1 MSAVGFIHLA
11 VKTAYSLSEGAIHIK
26 ELAAH
31 LEKRFIPA
39 VAISDT
45 NNLFGGLE
53 FSEIM
58 KDAGVQPI
66 LGVTLSIDNPM
77 LSATR
82 SGRAPD
88 PDIIRLYAQNDAG
101 YLNLLKLV
109 SSAHIDTY
117 DSELPH
123 VKMELL
129 KECSSGLIALSGGPA
144 GLIGHLLL
152 DKRPDDASLMAV
164 SLKTIFDD
172 RFYLEIMRHGMD
184 NEKNTEAQFLELA
197 YRHNIPIVATND
209 AHFMNVDMYEAH
221 DALLCI
227 ADGTYVA
234 EGNRRKLTPEHRF
247 KSPAEMKELFKD
259 IPEAIENT
267 VFIAKRCAVKTEK
280 RDPILPNFAQGKDVS
295 EADILAELSHKGL
308 QQRLDKHVFC
318 EHDDEAKRA
327 ELAEPYLKRL
337 EFELSVIGEMGF
349 PGYFLIVEDF
359 IAWSKDNDVPVGPG
373 RGSGAGSLVAW
384 SLRIT
389 DLDPLRFGLLF
400 ERFLNP
406 ERISMPDFD
415 IDFCQEKRDL
425 VIHYVQEKYGTEQ
438 VAQIITFGQFQ
449 SRGAIRDVG
458 RVLQGNYG
466 AISRLADMVPNNPAN
481 PMTLTQAI
489 AAEPRLREAR
499 DEDPLT
505 AIILKYCIKL
515 EGLKRHAST
524 HAAGLVIGDRPLNQ
538 LVPLY
543 RDPKSDMPVTQFNMK
558 WVEKAGLVKF
568 DFLGLKTLT
577 VLAKT
582 VEFIE
587 ESRGEH
593 IDIEAMPLNDPN
605 VFDLL
610 SSGESGGVFQLES
623 SGMRSVLKQL
633 KPDKFEDIIALV
645 ALYRPGPMDNIPL
658 FLNRKHGLV
667 EMDYLHDWLKP
678 VLEETYGV
686 IVYQEQVMQIA
697 QILAGYSLGEADLL
711 RRAMGKKDKDE
722 MAAQEVRFVD
732 GAIEKGVDKAQ
743 AASIFKLVNKFAGY
757 GFNKSHA
764 AAYALVAYQT
774 AYMKA
779 NYPVEFM
786 AASMAL
792 DLQDTDKL
800 SEFKKDIEQQGIE
813 LFTPDINKSH
823 ANFSV
828 EKYKNGEDEE
838 KLAVRYALSAIKNV
852 GMKAMEG
859 LVAEREE
866 NGPYTSLLNF
876 AERLDQGLV
885 NKRAMEN
892 LISAGAFDAI
902 HENRAQAIASVEML
916 VKYSS
921 LVAQEK
927 ASNQVS
933 LFGEP
938 SEGAHRP
945 DLPEVRPWDEMK
957 KLAQEQAALGFYI
970 SSHPLELF
978 KDLLEPLGILSVN
991 QVANSPRYIKK
1002 VVKIAGTVD
1011 SFQKRRAQKSGKP
1024 FAFLALSDA
1033 TGSVEPMVFSDFIEK
1048 VEGILEMGGPVVV
1061 TLSVDKKDDDDS
1073 FRYTLRDID
1082 NLEIMTARMGA
1093 HLSIEIEDDASLAEL
1108 FTILDGQKGS
1118 KGQIHL
1124 KLKAC
1129 EGSRDVNI
1137 ALDGGYKITPILKD
1151 SVSALQGIGAIE
1163 MKIS

>member
-1 MSAVGFIHLA
+1 MGADRFIHLA
-11 VKTAYSLSEGAIHIK
+11 VKSAYSLSEGAVRIK

-31 LEKRFIPA
+31 MEKRFLPA
-39 VAISDT
+39 VAITDT
-45 NNLFGGLE
+45 NNMFGALE
-53 FSEIM
+53 FSETMVALGI
-58 KDAGVQPI
+58 QPI
-66 LGVTLSIDNPM
+66 IGVTLSIENPM
-77 LSATR
+77 ISATR
-82 SGRAPD
+82 SGRKAD
-88 PDIIRLYAQNDAG
+88 PDIIRLYAQNEAG

-109 SSAHIDTY
+109 SSSHVDSPELEPPHITIEQLE
-117 DSELPH
+117 DS
-123 VKMELL
+123 
-129 KECSSGLIALSGGPA
+129 SDGLIALSGGPA

-152 DKRPDDASLMAV
+152 DKRADDAGLMAA
-164 SLKTIFDD
+164 SLKNLFGD
-172 RFYLEIMRHGMD
+172 RFYMEIMRHDMSK
-184 NEKNTEAQFLELA
+184 EKETEARFLELA
-197 YRHNIPIVATND
+197 YKHNIPIVATND
-209 AHFMNVDMYEAH
+209 VHFMGADMYEAH

-234 EGNRRKLTPEHRF
+234 EDNRRKLTPEHSF
-247 KSPAEMKELFKD
+247 KSPHEMKQLFKD
-259 IPEAIENT
+259 LPEAIENT
-267 VFIAKRCAVKTEK
+267 VNIAMRCGVKTK
-280 RDPILPNFAQGKDVS
+280 LRDPILPNFAQGKDVS
-295 EADILAELSHKGL
+295 EADMLAELSHKGL
-308 QQRLDKHVFC
+308 EKRLEKHVFSD
-318 EHDDEAKRA
+318 HDNEDKRKEMAK
-327 ELAEPYLKRL
+327 PYLERL
-337 EFELSVIGEMGF
+337 EFELGVIKQMGF

-359 IAWSKDNDVPVGPG
+359 IAWSKDNNVPVGPG

-406 ERISMPDFD
+406 ERVSMPDFD
-415 IDFCQEKRDL
+415 IDFCQEKRDR
-425 VIHYVQEKYGTEQ
+425 VITYVQEKYGTEQ

-449 SRGAIRDVG
+449 ARGTIRDVG

-466 AISRLADMVPNNPAN
+466 AISRLAELVPNNPAN
-481 PMTLTQAI
+481 PLTLTEAI
-489 AAEPRLREAR
+489 AVEPRLREAR

-505 AIILKYCIKL
+505 AAILKHCMKL

-587 ESRGEH
+587 ETNG
-593 IDIEAMPLNDPN
+593 IQLDIENIPLNDPN

-658 FLNRKHGLV
+658 FLNRKHGL
-667 EMDYLHDWLKP
+667 EEIDCLHDWLKP

-711 RRAMGKKDKDE
+711 RRAMGKKDKAE
-722 MAAQEVRFVD
+722 MAAQEKRFVE
-732 GAIEKGVDKAQ
+732 GAVEKGVDKAQ
-743 AASIFKLVNKFAGY
+743 AASIFILVDKFAGY

-786 AASMAL
+786 AATMAL

-800 SEFKKDIEQQGIE
+800 SEFKKDIEHQDI
-813 LFTPDINKSH
+813 LLSPPDINMSK

-828 EKYKNGEDEE
+828 EKYTDDDGED

-866 NGPYTSLLNF
+866 NGPYKSLFDF
-876 AERLDQGLV
+876 AERLDAGQV
-885 NKRAMEN
+885 NKRALEN
-892 LISAGAFDAI
+892 LISAGAFDNV
-902 HENRAQAIASVEML
+902 HENRAQALASVETL
-916 VKYSS
+916 VKYAQ
-921 LVAQEK
+921 LVTQEK
-927 ASNQVS
+927 SSDQVS

-945 DLPEVRPWDEMK
+945 DLPDVRPWDEMK
-957 KLAQEQAALGFYI
+957 KLSHEQAALGFYI

-978 KDLLEPLGILSVN
+978 ADLLGPLGIVSMQEVVN
-991 QVANSPRYIKK
+991 SGKYIKK
-1002 VVKIAGTVD
+1002 VVKVAGTVD
-1011 SFQKRRAQKSGKP
+1011 SYQKRRAQKSGKP

-1033 TGSVEPMVFSDFIEK
+1033 SGSVEPMVFSDFLDK
-1048 VEGILEMGGPVVV
+1048 AEGVLEIGGPVVV
-1061 TLSVDKKDDDDS
+1061 TMSVDKKDDDDTL
-1073 FRYTLRDID
+1073 RYTLRDID
-1082 NLEIMTARMGA
+1082 NLEAMTARMGA
-1093 HLSIEIEDDASLAEL
+1093 HLSIEIKDEKALSELAEVL
-1108 FTILDGQKGS
+1108 SEQKGS
-1118 KGQIHL
+1118 RGNIQLNLSVCDHT
-1124 KLKAC
+1124 
-1129 EGSRDVNI
+1129 RDVNM
-1137 ALDGGYKITPILKD
+1137 ALSGGYKITPILKD
-1151 SVSALQGIGAIE
+1151 SVSALEGVGIVE
-1163 MKIS
+1163 MKF